1 MTFEK
6 IYSSTKKSLYI
17 TKELRNKLNQ
27 ILRCLFSFCNIFDQ
41 KKKKKI
47 SRELFAKCLLF
58 HTIWSM
64 FIFLVLCSL
73 WETNE
78 ILHLFEFLFSVEL
91 YSYTSAKYCFDILN
105 VDLYTLLL

>member
-17 TKELRNKLNQ
+17 TKELRNKLSQ
-27 ILRCLFSFCNIFDQ
+27 ILKCLFSFCNILT
-41 KKKKKI
+41 KKKKKRFPI

-73 WETNE
+73 
-78 ILHLFEFLFSVEL
+78 
-91 YSYTSAKYCFDILN
+91 
-105 VDLYTLLL
+105 